1 MGDQP
6 SGMFEIS
13 LKTLTKIWIFNGTGL
28 IYLTPFANSPACK
41 LQIANCFRKNI
52 IAKTSR
58 SNLPY
63 TFINAYYFATLMNR
77 ILVFVF
83 MPQKYKYSRW
93 LTDTYVQRQIK
104 RFGQTERNGTKS
116 LHAASVMNSLVAIVI
131 SHQNVVHC
139 AQFQLLLVAFSL
151 QTLSLALARV
161 AILST
166 HSIM

>member
-41 LQIANCFRKNI
+41 LQIANSFRENI

-93 LTDTYVQRQIK
+93 VTDTYV
-104 RFGQTERNGTKS
+104 
-116 LHAASVMNSLVAIVI
+116 
-131 SHQNVVHC
+131 
-139 AQFQLLLVAFSL
+139 
-151 QTLSLALARV
+151 
-161 AILST
+161 
-166 HSIM
+166 